1 MRLLGYADRYRH
13 VLAHIFG
20 LKALNFAD
28 IGKIMGSVEA
38 MEKDYVS
45 DDWPAATSLIQTELF
60 CLGTVFCSTALF
72 AVIREES
79 ASGEVVGFDIRRHL
93 QPLKEQRSKL

>member
-1 MRLLGYADRYRH
+1 MLGYADRYRH

-45 DDWPAATSLIQTELF
+45 DDWSAATNLIQTELF
-60 CLGTVFCSTALF
+60 CLGTVFLF
-72 AVIREES
+72 DGFVCGYSGGKRE
-79 ASGEVVGFDIRRHL
+79 R
-93 QPLKEQRSKL
+93 